1 MKRFKTIDIIGAVL
15 FVLLFFTAIRVI
27 GNALVSPEEEA
38 RPTAEAPA
46 APEPVVEAE
55 AVEEAAPAPEPVVEA
70 EAVEEAEPAPEPAAE
85 VAAAAAEEE
94 VAALAAGDPKAGA
107 AVFKKHLCFACHRM
121 EPGKHG
127 VGPSLAGVWGR
138 EAAAVEG
145 FKYSKALVDSGI
157 VWTEE
162 NLDRWLT
169 NPKAMVQG
177 NKMILAKPVTDA
189 GHRANLLA
197 YLKEAT
203 GD

>member
-1 MKRFKTIDIIGAVL
+1 MKRFETIDIIGAVL

-46 APEPVVEAE
+46 EPEPAVEAE
-55 AVEEAAPAPEPVVEA
+55 AVEEAA
-70 EAVEEAEPAPEPAAE
+70 PAPEPAAE

-107 AVFKKHLCFACHRM
+107 AVFKKHLCFACHKVK
-121 EPGKHG
+121 PGKHG

-138 EAAAVEG
+138 EAAAAEG

-162 NLDRWLT
+162 NLDRWVT

-177 NKMILAKPVTDA
+177 NKMILAKPVTNA